1 MNREEFINYM
11 NHPEFLDKGS
21 INDMRELVHE
31 FPYFQTGHLLFL
43 KNLHLLDNIKFPS
56 QLKISA
62 AHITDREVLYHLLQ
76 EKQSGTQPEQE
87 TFDQSGTEIDT
98 SLEKDAVGTEQE
110 NQQVINQEKEP
121 DHIPPESVQSEH
133 SRDDLADQILKRMQE
148 IKEEKDHLPS
158 SETASTE
165 DESQTTLN
173 EKTPDP
179 ELEDEVEISPSKTET
194 TPDDPFILMDNEE
207 DLDQDE
213 TVDLD
218 DSGIKFSQSN
228 TFSMIG
234 DLLEFEYARDLDDRE
249 ILTET
254 DISTDPDG
262 LQIVDESKE
271 NGSTNI
277 TSTERYSFVVW
288 LDRIREEEP
297 IRKFDEPLGTESQPG
312 TSTDLIE
319 NFLNSDQRIISSPEL
334 DEGQED
340 ISVPSVTEDEGLITD
355 TLAQIYIKQ
364 GYYSKAIYAYEKLSL
379 KFPEKSRYFASQIE
393 KIKKII
399 NKL

>member
-11 NHPEFLDKGS
+11 NHPELLDKGS
-21 INDMRELVHE
+21 INDMRELVYE

-56 QLKISA
+56 QLKVSA

-76 EKQSGTQPEQE
+76 EKQSGIQPEQE
-87 TFDQSGTEIDT
+87 TSDQSGPEIDT

-110 NQQVINQEKEP
+110 SQQVINQEK
-121 DHIPPESVQSEH
+121 
-133 SRDDLADQILKRMQE
+133 
-148 IKEEKDHLPS
+148 
-158 SETASTE
+158 
-165 DESQTTLN
+165 
-173 EKTPDP
+173 
-179 ELEDEVEISPSKTET
+179 VEISSNRTES

-207 DLDQDE
+207 ELDQDE
-213 TVDLD
+213 TGELS
-218 DSGIKFSQSN
+218 DSGIKFSQNN

-234 DLLEFEYARDLDDRE
+234 DLLEFEYARNLDDQE

-254 DISTDPDG
+254 DIITDPDG
-262 LQIVDESKE
+262 LQIVDESE
-271 NGSTNI
+271 ESGSTNI

-297 IRKFDEPLGTESQPG
+297 IRKSDEPSGTESQPG

-319 NFLNSDQRIISSPEL
+319 KFLESDQRIISSPEL
-334 DEGQED
+334 EEGQED

-399 NKL
+399 N